1 MAICYECGTK
11 LEDDVKVCP
20 SCGAER
26 LSEEGKTKKKKEKE
40 HLRFSELPK
49 ELSVYFFQKIA
60 LVIGLIVAIVMIGI
74 ITKKLNII
82 LFLSVVTLIYAGYVA
97 YTYYS
102 VIYFKYKI
110 YYGYCIEK
118 RTPTMNMAMPF
129 GKKMQ
134 VAKGACTLLLRT
146 DENPNTRLI
155 VPVGEGF
162 IVNKDDVVLVYSK
175 EHDIYQ
181 KDNDTYEFINPLLVK
196 IMQK

>member
-11 LEDDVKVCP
+11 FNDDEAICP
-20 SCGAER
+20 GCGKER
-26 LSEEGKTKKKKEKE
+26 LREGGKKKNKQKKE
-40 HLRFSELPK
+40 HLKFSELPR
-49 ELSVYFFQKIA
+49 ELSVYFFQKIT
-60 LVIGLIVAIVMIGI
+60 LVIGLIVAIIVIGI

-82 LFLSVVTLIYAGYVA
+82 LFLSVVTLLYAGYVA

-102 VIYFKYKI
+102 VVYHKYKI

-118 RTPTMNMAMPF
+118 RTPTMNMPTPF

-146 DENPNTRLI
+146 DEESNARFI

-162 IVNKDDVVLVYSK
+162 VVNRDDVVLIYSK
-175 EHDIYQ
+175 EQDIYQ